1 MKKFLLLSAASF
13 MAAGA
18 MAQLATGEY
27 YIKNVE
33 TGEFLNEGYSWG
45 THAVTKAY
53 PCAFN
58 ISLNKPQE
66 EGEWKVVGIEDN
78 STPFWS
84 TWSEYVN
91 LTGDGSL
98 HYEFYNYTAG
108 NNNWDNWAI
117 VLTNGLN
124 RGVDGYHEYMYLR
137 ADAYGWGDEYAA
149 SDNGHLDHNFNWD
162 TFKTD
167 MAGAFVT
174 VDITRSGT
182 NVVVDAKIKTVEGK
196 DYFQKVSLDGITSDV
211 LGTFLTC
218 EGSHLL
224 VNPEVFGDTKEE
236 YVENYTVKS
245 AYGYIKIEGEPYMD
259 GGAPLPVYLESV
271 GEAYNIKVD
280 GKYLTAKADV
290 IDYLGLVNLH
300 VVDATEQ
307 PSGNL
312 SAWQII
318 SREEM
323 VAALA
328 AATPENPVEASFF
341 LNAGQIEVNANNNIS
356 SWTYIK
362 NGEPAQIV
370 TPDGGWFDHGAWDN
384 KTTYA
389 WCINEAGEN
398 ANKQE
403 PVAGVDVVS
412 QDVEGMPAGSYKV
425 EYRVVNQNNTALVVK
440 FNDAEGQPYEYEESD
455 LWYNSAWDALV
466 AHTETANF
474 TVAEDGKLSIKMEK
488 TINPAE
494 QNRFAFKSFS
504 LSYLGKAA
512 TGVDVAVDE
521 NAPVVYYNMQGVRVA
536 NPSNGAF
543 IKVQGKNATKV
554 IVK

>member
-1 MKKFLLLSAASF
+1 MKKFLLLSAAAF

-18 MAQLATGEY
+18 MAQLASGEY

-66 EGEWKVVGIEDN
+66 EGEWKVVGMEDN
-78 STPFWS
+78 TTPFWS
-84 TWSEYVN
+84 TWGEYVD
-91 LTGDGSL
+91 LIGDGTL
-98 HYEFYNYTAG
+98 HYEFYNYTSGA
-108 NNNWDNWAI
+108 NNWDNWAI
-117 VLTNGLN
+117 VLTNGLQ
-124 RGVDGYHEYMYLR
+124 RGADGYHEYMYLR
-137 ADAYGWGDEYAA
+137 ADAWAWGAEYEA
-149 SDNGHLDHNFNWD
+149 NGKLDHNFNWD

-167 MAGAFVT
+167 MEGAFVT
-174 VDITRSGT
+174 VDITRNGT
-182 NVVVDAKIKTVEGK
+182 NAVVEAKIKTVAGAE
-196 DYFQKVSLDGITSDV
+196 YFQNVSLEGITSDV

-224 VNPEVFGDTKEE
+224 VNPEVFGDTKED
-236 YVENYTVKS
+236 YIENYTVKS

-259 GGAPLPVYLESV
+259 GGAPAPVYLESI
-271 GEAYNIKVD
+271 GEAYNIKVAD
-280 GKYLTAKADV
+280 KYLTANAEV
-290 IDYLGLVNLH
+290 VDYLGLVNLH
-300 VVDATEQ
+300 VVDATDA
-307 PSGNL
+307 PAGNL

-318 SREEM
+318 SRDEM
-323 VAALA
+323 IAALA

-341 LNAGQIEVNANNNIS
+341 LNAGQIEVNASNNIS

-362 NGEPAQIV
+362 NGTPAQIV
-370 TPDGGWFDHGAWDN
+370 TPDGGWFGHGDWNN

-398 ANKQE
+398 ADHQE
-403 PVAGVDVVS
+403 PVAGVDVVY

-425 EYRVVNQNNTALVVK
+425 DYRVVNQNNTALVVK
-440 FNDAEGQPYEYEESD
+440 FNDTECKPFEYEESD

-466 AHTETANF
+466 EHSDTANF
-474 TVAEDGKLSIKMEK
+474 TVGKDGKLSIKMEK
-488 TINPAE
+488 TIDPVG
-494 QNRFAFKSFS
+494 QNRFAFKSFA
-504 LSYLGKAA
+504 LYYLGNSDS
-512 TGVDVAVDE
+512 GVEAEVDE
-521 NAPVVYYNMQGVRVA
+521 NAPVVYYNLQGVRVA
-536 NPSNGAF
+536 NPSNGAY
-543 IKVQGKNATKV
+543 IKVQGKNTTKV

>member
-1 MKKFLLLSAASF
+1 F

-137 ADAYGWGDEYAA
+137 ADAYGWGTEYAA

-182 NVVVDAKIKTVEGK
+182 NVVVDAKIKTGEGK
-196 DYFQKVSLDGITSDV
+196 DYFQKVSVDGITSEV

-236 YVENYTVKS
+236 YVENYNVKS
-245 AYGYIKIEGEPYMD
+245 AYGYIKIDGEPYMD
-259 GGAPLPVYLESV
+259 GGAPIPVYLESV

-300 VVDATEQ
+300 VVDATAA

-398 ANKQE
+398 ANHQE

-512 TGVDVAVDE
+512 TGVEVAVDE

-554 IVK
+554 LVK